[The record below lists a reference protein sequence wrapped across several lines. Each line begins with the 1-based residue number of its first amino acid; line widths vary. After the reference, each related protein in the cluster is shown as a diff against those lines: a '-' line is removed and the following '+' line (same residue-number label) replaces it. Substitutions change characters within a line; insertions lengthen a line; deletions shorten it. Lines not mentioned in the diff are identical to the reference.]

1 METFL
6 GVLDTVLDIT
16 TMLFALLILVGLAS
30 IVVLYVLDVTQSK
43 QTIRK
48 NYPVIGRLRYVFEHL
63 GVFFRQYFF
72 AMDREE
78 LPFNRAQRSWVARA
92 AKNVDGTLA
101 FGSTKPL
108 NRPGDIFFLN
118 GGFPPTAEEI
128 AAHTPEPVIFG
139 DGNAR
144 HPYAAP
150 SFFNISAMSYG
161 ALSGPAV
168 SALSAGAHQSGIW
181 LNTGEG
187 GLSPFHQTAPCDL
200 VFQIGTAKY
209 GVRDQDGNLD
219 PAKLTELAAHPA
231 VQMFEIKL

>member
-1 METFL
+1 M
-6 GVLDTVLDIT
+6 
-16 TMLFALLILVGLAS
+16 
-30 IVVLYVLDVTQSK
+30 
-43 QTIRK
+43 
-48 NYPVIGRLRYVFEHL
+48 
-63 GVFFRQYFF
+63 
-72 AMDREE
+72 
-78 LPFNRAQRSWVARA
+78 
-92 AKNVDGTLA
+92 
-101 FGSTKPL
+101 
-108 NRPGDIFFLN
+108 
-118 GGFPPTAEEI
+118 
-128 AAHTPEPVIFG
+128 IFG
-139 DGNAR
+139 DGYAQ

-219 PAKLTELAAHPA
+219 SAKVIRISRESSGQN
-231 VQMFEIKL
+231 V